1 MFFWNVFNPKS
12 KLTTLEKLNIQVKIK
27 KIKQNKSN
35 REQNP
40 LEPFSSDAAHNEWE
54 ERGPRELVLPE
65 AVQPGYSFLS
75 SLTSWVSQP

>member
-12 KLTTLEKLNIQVKIK
+12 KLTTLEELNIQVKIK

-40 LEPFSSDAAHNEWE
+40 LEPFNSDAAHNERE
-54 ERGPRELVLPE
+54 ERGQGSWWYL
-65 AVQPGYSFLS
+65 QPFSLATAS
-75 SLTSWVSQP
+75 SVF